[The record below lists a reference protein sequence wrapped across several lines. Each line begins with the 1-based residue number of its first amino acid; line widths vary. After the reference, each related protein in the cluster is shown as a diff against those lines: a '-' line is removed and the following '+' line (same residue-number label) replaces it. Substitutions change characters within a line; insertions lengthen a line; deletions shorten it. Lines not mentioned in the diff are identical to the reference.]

1 MAASATGGPGP
12 GLGFTRRKPGSVNGD
27 EEALVLEVQPFEVHG
42 LTYYDV
48 TVAFRDRSI
57 AQARLG
63 PEAIPE
69 KLERGERVL
78 ASRVAGMLI
87 SLKRP

>member
-1 MAASATGGPGP
+1 M
-12 GLGFTRRKPGSVNGD
+12 LGE
-27 EEALVLEVQPFEVHG
+27 EEALVLEVKPFEVHG

-48 TVAFRDRSI
+48 TVAFRDRSTV
-57 AQARLG
+57 QARLG

-69 KLERGERVL
+69 KLERGEQVL

-87 SLKRP
+87 SVKRP